1 MTSRRSKFHVKKIEA
16 REWDKKKKLGKVR
29 NIFLNEKG
37 NYGIG
42 IRTFLDGKRKKKKE
56 KKWKKEEEV
65 SSSAKVRK
73 ARVDA
78 SRRTSTL
85 FFSVVVNT
93 TWSESDAF
101 GSLFHVFPS
110 AHENPRRRF
119 SRWPR
124 DHVRRRKHRSR
135 RFLSFV
141 KKDSKMWTTGNEFLF
156 TRRTNC
162 PRLLYILTTVL
173 MD

>member
-1 MTSRRSKFHVKKIEA
+1 M

-29 NIFLNEKG
+29 NIILNEKG

-78 SRRTSTL
+78 SRRTSML
-85 FFSVVVNT
+85 FF
-93 TWSESDAF
+93 F
-101 GSLFHVFPS
+101 
-110 AHENPRRRF
+110 RCC
-119 SRWPR
+119 
-124 DHVRRRKHRSR
+124 K
-135 RFLSFV
+135 
-141 KKDSKMWTTGNEFLF
+141 
-156 TRRTNC
+156 
-162 PRLLYILTTVL
+162 
-173 MD
+173 